1 MLLLLI
7 KEPVK
12 TAYYSNYSSVKR
24 DLAKITALSIPS
36 LGLK

>member
-12 TAYYSNYSSVKR
+12 TTYYGNYSKVKR
-24 DLAKITALSIPS
+24 DLAKITALQYTIS
-36 LGLK
+36 GA

>member
-12 TAYYSNYSSVKR
+12 TAYYGNYSNVKR
-24 DLAKITALSIPS
+24 DLAKITAL
-36 LGLK
+36 